1 MTHSTQQ
8 GGGRG
13 HLPVMLN
20 EVMAAIAPRD
30 GAIYV
35 DGTFGGGGY
44 SRALLEAAD
53 CKVWGI
59 DRDPSA
65 MAGGATL
72 AELYPGRL
80 SLIEGRFGDMDT
92 LLRARGVDAVDGIAL
107 DVGVSSMQ
115 IDTAERGF
123 SFRDDGPLDMRMEA
137 SGTSAAD
144 LVNDTDE
151 APLAA
156 IIYRYGEERRSRRI
170 ARAIVEARR
179 NAPITRTLQLA
190 DIVRRAYGRADHRIH
205 PATRTFQA
213 LRIYVNNEIEELRAG
228 LADAETL
235 LGPGGRLAVVTFH
248 SLEDREVKRFL
259 QERSGQAPRPSRHV
273 PDLNDTAPPATFRL
287 LSPRVGRPGD
297 AEIAENPRSRSAR
310 LRAAE
315 RTEASIA
322 SPPPDHETRGGPR

>member
-1 MTHSTQQ
+1 
-8 GGGRG
+8 
-13 HLPVMLN
+13 
-20 EVMAAIAPRD
+20 MAAIAPRD

-59 DRDPSA
+59 DRDPDA
-65 MAGGATL
+65 VAGGGAL

-80 SLIEGRFGDMDT
+80 SLIEGRFGDMVT
-92 LLRARGVDAVDGIAL
+92 LLRAEGVEAVDGIAL

-123 SFRDDGPLDMRMEA
+123 SFRNDGPLDMRMEA

-151 APLAA
+151 APLAD
-156 IIYRYGEERRSRRI
+156 IIYLYGEERRARRI

-179 NAPITRTLQLA
+179 AAPITRTRQLA
-190 DIVRRAYGRADHRIH
+190 DIVRRAYGRADIRIH

-213 LRIYVNNEIEELRAG
+213 LRIYVNDEIEELRSG
-228 LADAETL
+228 LAAAETL

-259 QERSGQAPRPSRHV
+259 QERSGQAPRASRHV
-273 PDLNDTAPPATFRL
+273 PDLSDTAPPATFRL

-315 RTEASIA
+315 RTEAIIA
-322 SPPPDHETRGGPR
+322 APPPDRETWRGPR